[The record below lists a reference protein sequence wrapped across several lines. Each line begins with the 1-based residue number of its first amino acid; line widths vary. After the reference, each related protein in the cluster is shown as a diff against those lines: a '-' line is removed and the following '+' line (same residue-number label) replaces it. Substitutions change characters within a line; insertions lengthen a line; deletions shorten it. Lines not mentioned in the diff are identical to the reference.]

1 MGRLQYI
8 LDRAFTQAPQDFEE
22 PELSRGWHRGLSARF
37 RHSEILR
44 LVHPQV
50 KNWIQSREVYGEWP
64 THSRSLRMGGVPL
77 AGGPASPVDP
87 ANKPQR

>member
-8 LDRAFTQAPQDFEE
+8 LDRAFAQAPQDFEE
-22 PELSRGWHRGLSARF
+22 PELSTGWHRGLSARF

-50 KNWIQSREVYGEWP
+50 KRWMRCLLAEQEHRRRVARP
-64 THSRSLRMGGVPL
+64 FAFVVK
-77 AGGPASPVDP
+77 AGGSSLS
-87 ANKPQR
+87 QRETAMRRQ